1 MVLGKTGRNFAAGMS
16 GGDAY
21 VLDEDGQ
28 FPARCNM
35 GMVEL
40 EPVVSSEDQQTL
52 RAMIEAHFR
61 YTKSVNARRVLES
74 WDMMLPKFVKVMPSD
89 YKRVLQ
95 ERKTA
100 LAKEH
105 AQRKREAV
113 SRG

>member
-1 MVLGKTGRNFAAGMS
+1 AVLGERGQFAA
-16 GGDAY
+16 
-21 VLDEDGQ
+21 
-28 FPARCNM
+28 RCTM
-35 GMVEL
+35 GRVEL
-40 EPVVSSEDQQTL
+40 DPVVSSADQQAL
-52 RAMIEAHFR
+52 PAMLEAHFR
-61 YTKSVNARRVLES
+61 CSQSVNARRVLES

-105 AQRKREAV
+105 AQRNREAV